1 MLVVYFHA
9 GFTGLGFLLFVGA
22 WFVPLFDYVPPVRTR
37 GTFSKTIAYFF
48 ETPISGKTCC
58 IQICNQAKQFFYTQ
72 ETFTNKAACTQEKP
86 FKQTSSYTQETFQ
99 TRQFLH
105 TASLSNKAVFKHNK
119 PSNKAVFGFI
129 RLSNKAAFTHQQA
142 LK

>member
-1 MLVVYFHA
+1 MVGPNPFFDLGTCYTLSLSSQQWFCLMYRLFEHVAHLAKPLCIFLKTPFQEKHVVFKFATKQNSFFTHKKPLQTKQLVHK
-9 GFTGLGFLLFVGA
+9 
-22 WFVPLFDYVPPVRTR
+22 R
-37 GTFSKTIAYFF
+37 
-48 ETPISGKTCC
+48 
-58 IQICNQAKQFFYTQ
+58 
-72 ETFTNKAACTQEKP
+72 KP

-119 PSNKAVFGFI
+119 PSNKAVFRFI

>member
-1 MLVVYFHA
+1 MQ
-9 GFTGLGFLLFVGA
+9 GLPDWVSSFLWVPGSSPCLTMYRLFEHVA
-22 WFVPLFDYVPPVRTR
+22 HLAKPL
-37 GTFSKTIAYFF
+37 YFF

-119 PSNKAVFGFI
+119 PSNKAVFRFI